1 MKAQVLVKLLLKFQI
16 FYRSPWHEVLI
27 FGLSVIIIYNALG
40 FPFDLAPTVLSYSY
54 KKVTTDE
61 L

>member
-16 FYRSPWHEVLI
+16 FYRSPWHEVFI
-27 FGLSVIIIYNALG
+27 FGLSVIIIYTALG
-40 FPFDLAPTVLSYSY
+40 FPFDLAPTVLTYSY